1 MQKEVDSANWLHGM
15 HGTGA
20 KNDLI
25 VAQKSEIDV
34 ELCHPQRPRA
44 ELMLGSLCH
53 LSLAIHHLSMVR
65 VSSLKHY

>member
-34 ELCHPQRPRA
+34 ELCHPQHPRA
-44 ELMLGSLCH
+44 ELMLESLCH
-53 LSLAIHHLSMVR
+53 LSLARYRPSMVR
-65 VSSLKHY
+65 LAL